1 MPNPYKYRRTV
12 DYVEDSVGS
21 DIRRDLMKVA
31 IVSQDVT
38 LLSTAIEQIGGQA
51 QSAVDVAAR
60 IDALAAALASNGGD
74 LLRVEQQ
81 TPVGIENTSGTQIDP
96 LAAGN
101 QPLDVSGATVPTE
114 QQTPVGVENS
124 SGTQIDPA
132 TAGDV
137 SEVEA
142 ALQTHDQAVA
152 NDASLASGSAL
163 SRSVVAQGA
172 ETLRGRVVRASTS
185 YDLAV
190 DWEDSNGNV
199 LFTDTIATGVAAG
212 TETALNEPAISPYA
226 TVRVIDAGAASGS
239 VTLSAHLR

>member
-31 IVSQDVT
+31 IASQDVT
-38 LLSTAIEQIGGQA
+38 PLSAALNQIGGQP

-60 IDALAAALASNGGD
+60 IDAFAAALGSNGGD

-81 TPVGIENTSGTQIDP
+81 TPVGIEDSG
-96 LAAGN
+96 
-101 QPLDVSGATVPTE
+101 
-114 QQTPVGVENS
+114 GV
-124 SGTQIDPA
+124 QVDPA

-137 SEVEA
+137 AGVESA
-142 ALQTHDQAVA
+142 VQTHAQATA
-152 NDASLASGSAL
+152 NGASLASGGTL
-163 SRSVVAQGA
+163 SRSVEAPGA

-185 YDLAV
+185 YDLVV
-190 DWEDSNGNV
+190 DWEDSSGNV

-212 TETALNEPAISPYA
+212 TETAVNESAISAYA
-226 TVRVIDAGAASGS
+226 TVRVVDAGSASGS
-239 VTLSAHLR
+239 VTLTAHLR